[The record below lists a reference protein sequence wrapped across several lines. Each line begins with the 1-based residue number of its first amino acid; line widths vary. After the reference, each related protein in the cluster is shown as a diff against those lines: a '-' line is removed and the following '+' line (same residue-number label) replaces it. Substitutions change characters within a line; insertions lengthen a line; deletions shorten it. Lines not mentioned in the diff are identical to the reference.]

1 MAAVVGDEAVR
12 GANFEIQQVRSEL
25 GAIWQSYG
33 CLIPVL
39 IKGSDAETKRFTV
52 EFDKAVIALKKARE
66 GTLKEGEPEYTQTL
80 AVARAL
86 MKEIAGAIH
95 KATEGKAVLITP

>member
-1 MAAVVGDEAVR
+1 MAVVAGDETVCGGISEA
-12 GANFEIQQVRSEL
+12 QQVRNEL
-25 GAIWQSYG
+25 GAIWQAYG

-39 IKGSDAETKRFTV
+39 IKGGDDKTKRFTV

-95 KATEGKAVLITP
+95 KATEGRAVLIT